1 MFQYLQALPCNL
13 DHIEATPILKEDH
26 TRGVLVNR
34 FDIMYEAFD
43 NKVASGPVPIFFS
56 AKPKDTLEDLKKSPE
71 WAFHCLQALVSRL
84 LVRSQLTR

>member
-1 MFQYLQALPCNL
+1 M
-13 DHIEATPILKEDH
+13 LKEDH

-43 NKVASGPVPIFFS
+43 NKVASGPGPVPIFFS
-56 AKPKDTLEDLKKSPE
+56 AKPEDTLEDLKKSPE